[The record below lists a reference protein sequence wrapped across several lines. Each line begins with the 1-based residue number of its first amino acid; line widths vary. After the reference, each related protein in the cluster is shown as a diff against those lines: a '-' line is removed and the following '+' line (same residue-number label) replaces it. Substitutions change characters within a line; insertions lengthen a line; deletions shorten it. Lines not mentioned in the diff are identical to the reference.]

1 MEVSEGDGKIK
12 EVWALSK
19 KDWDKMEQEYL
30 EMKEQD
36 FEQVNMPELWSRIEE
51 KLDQSQSTEKKVKMR
66 KSRPMK
72 RKVAAYGTL
81 AAAAFLAIASWSV
94 MRAGNSLQ
102 NESTPSTDFSGS
114 VDNEGSPSF
123 QENGSQESANKESIA
138 EKEESAEINDQNTE
152 DSASKGSA
160 KQYDAVS
167 QNEVESVD
175 ESISDSSASAESE
188 EKKEANL
195 LSVEKENG
203 RYEFSV
209 NLENYD
215 LQLVEISENKKEDVV
230 SIVYYDFSVSARE
243 VLQEKISDISSYAF
257 YIDPEGVLYM
267 ERDDR
272 YYQMHLGNRVH

>member
-1 MEVSEGDGKIK
+1 M
-12 EVWALSK
+12 SK

-160 KQYDAVS
+160 KQYDEVS

-272 YYQMHLGNRVH
+272 YYQIHLGNRVH